1 MLRKDERG
9 LAATELA
16 LVLPLLLL
24 IMFGIIEGGRIFS
37 AWLEIT
43 NDAREG
49 ARYGAVRVGDPIA
62 EPTLLADVRTYV
74 TQRAAG
80 LVDTDPQKFGVTV
93 QKLNAGTSDA
103 SLSVAVSYK
112 MEIYMPLVQQ
122 LLPNPL
128 HLYAKS
134 IMRAE

>member
-49 ARYGAVRVGDPIA
+49 ARYGAVRVGDPAA
-62 EPTLLADVRTYV
+62 EPTLLADVKAYV

-93 QKLNAGTSDA
+93 QKLNEGASDV

-128 HLYAKS
+128 HLSARS
-134 IMRAE
+134 VMRAE

>member
-1 MLRKDERG
+1 MFRKDERG

-24 IMFGIIEGGRIFS
+24 ILFGIIEGGRIFS

-49 ARYGAVRVGDPIA
+49 ARYGAVRAGDPA
-62 EPTLLADVRTYV
+62 ATPTLLADVRSYV
-74 TQRAAG
+74 TKKAAG
-80 LVDTDPQKFGVTV
+80 LVDTDPSKFSVIV
-93 QKLNAGTSDA
+93 QQLNTGTPDA
-103 SLSVAVSYK
+103 SFSVAVSYT
-112 MEIYMPLVQQ
+112 MDIYMPLVQQ

-134 IMRAE
+134 VMRAE